1 MKKSWSVAV
10 LFEDNA
16 TRKEAQ
22 DFFERLAA
30 DYWSETE
37 FKLEWASFEALADD
51 FGFREQAR
59 KFARAD
65 FLIFANCP
73 HRPLPFHV
81 HQWGEEWLRLRGRRE
96 GVLVA
101 VSEPAR
107 ASVESANT
115 YAFLRQLAHRA
126 GMDYMTDMPPNLEE
140 TIPNGPE
147 QCRDRAEQMT
157 STLNTIMRHAHTRVA
172 P

>member
-22 DFFERLAA
+22 DFFDRLAA

-37 FKLEWASFEALADD
+37 FKLEWSSFESLADD
-51 FGFREQAR
+51 LGFREQAKR
-59 KFARAD
+59 FAKAD
-65 FLIFANCP
+65 LLIFANGP

-101 VSEPAR
+101 VSEPLTPAWKVR
-107 ASVESANT
+107 TPCVFEAISAQSRHGLHDRCS
-115 YAFLRQLAHRA
+115 AQL
-126 GMDYMTDMPPNLEE
+126 G
-140 TIPNGPE
+140 
-147 QCRDRAEQMT
+147 RDD
-157 STLNTIMRHAHTRVA
+157 S
-172 P
+172 